1 MLSEEY
7 KNDRRMS
14 QSKLK
19 RILDGVEEFKYFLDN
34 PPEKTDAMNLGQA
47 VHLLVLQPHLAVDKL
62 ELMKKFDR
70 RTKEG
75 KEASLRQQEEMEKF
89 PDKIFLDLADF
100 LKANEM
106 AESVCRNT
114 DAAQI
119 LSCCESFEESH
130 FFEYSGIPF
139 KCQTDGMGSDFV
151 LDLKTT
157 RCTNNDYKIR
167 QEIMNNGYHFQAAC
181 YLAGTGKT
189 DFYIIF
195 VRNEPPYAV
204 FPVKLS
210 QDMLDQGRW
219 LFDDACELYKKC
231 LRENPDFKADNK
243 MREI

>member
-1 MLSEEY
+1 MLSTDY
-7 KNDRRMS
+7 ANNKRMS

-19 RILDGVEEFKYFLDN
+19 RILDGIEEFKYFLDN
-34 PPEKTDAMNLGQA
+34 PPESKPAMQLGSA
-47 VHLLVLQPHLAVDKL
+47 VHLLTLQPHLENQI
-62 ELMKKFDR
+62 ELKHDG
-70 RTKEG
+70 RTTEG
-75 KEASLRQQEEMEKF
+75 KNQNDPEKIYLKEEDFEKAH
-89 PDKIFLDLADF
+89 K
-100 LKANEM
+100 M
-106 AESVCRNT
+106 AENVRRNT

-130 FFEYSGIPF
+130 FFDYRDIPF

-157 RCTNNDYKIR
+157 RCANNEYKIR

-189 DFYIIF
+189 DFYIVF

-219 LFDDACELYKKC
+219 LFEYACELYKKC
-231 LRENPDFKADNK
+231 LRENPEFKADNK